1 LDRLIAD
8 YLPPVFKGFHAF
20 MGIVDGEQVAVE
32 ALWDAVQQ
40 ALEEQFIETAEENGL
55 SRWEKALGI
64 TSRASEDYAERR
76 FRILAVMS
84 SQLPYTIRE
93 LEKRLVFLCTQ
104 DGYEVE
110 LDHENFSLSVSV
122 ALEARSSLETVQKLL
137 EKMVPANIV
146 VSADLKYNQH
156 LHWSVWTHQA
166 LSGYT
171 HGQLRNEVL
180 S

>member
-20 MGIVDGEQVAVE
+20 MGIAGGEQVAAQ

-40 ALEEQFIETAEENGL
+40 ALEEQFIETAGDAGL

-64 TSRASEDYAERR
+64 ASRASESYAERR
-76 FRILAVMS
+76 FRILAMMS
-84 SQLPYTIRE
+84 SQLPYTIRM
-93 LEKRLVFLCTQ
+93 LEKRLAFLCTQ
-104 DGYEVE
+104 DGYEVK
-110 LDHENFSLSVSV
+110 LDDDNFSLSVSV
-122 ALEARSSLETVQKLL
+122 ALEARSSLETVRKLL
-137 EKMVPANIV
+137 KKMVPANIV
-146 VSADLKYNQH
+146 VSAELKYNQYA
-156 LHWSVWTHQA
+156 HWNTWTHQE